1 MKLYYFE
8 KFLKIIFY
16 ICIIQTNYFI
26 MKTLITLLF
35 IIFLTGTEAL
45 SQEQQPVPYTLA
57 DRDRL
62 IKVETEIGMNSLRSE
77 MNSIRSE
84 MNSLRNEMN
93 AKFEAID
100 KQFVY
105 HQKQIDDLKTL
116 FYWGFGIMITLS
128 IFMLGYIIW
137 DRRTALKPAQTSA
150 EEAKDKTRNLI
161 TALREYAR
169 SHPDM
174 ADILKTYGLL

>member
-1 MKLYYFE
+1 
-8 KFLKIIFY
+8 
-16 ICIIQTNYFI
+16 

-35 IIFLTGTEAL
+35 IIFLTGVEAL
-45 SQEQQPVPYTLA
+45 PQEQQPVPYTLA

-62 IKVETEIGMNSLRSE
+62 IKVETEIGSIRNEMNSLRNEMNSLRGE

-93 AKFEAID
+93 AKFESID

-105 HQKQIDDLKTL
+105 QQKQIDDLKTL
-116 FYWGFGIMITLS
+116 FYWGFGIIITLLV
-128 IFMLGYIIW
+128 FMMGYMIW

-150 EEAKDKTRNLI
+150 EEARDKTRNLI
-161 TALREYAR
+161 TVLREYAK
-169 SHPDM
+169 SHPDL
-174 ADILKTYGLL
+174 ADILKTYGIL